1 MESTCRD
8 LRIVTGRRIRVSWL
22 IFLCELCHL
31 YDLRHQN
38 CQPPL
43 CGEVWGGG
51 ATECSAEVLVVS
63 KGSLHMNVDR
73 NSETASF
80 QLRVVNIKIKMP
92 YFPLNDPSRIHALQ
106 LVPRTFTNS
115 TFVHPPPSLYKS
127 KTWLLNRRKSR
138 LLDFLIPMKITR
150 ARCVSR
156 TLLQSGDL
164 SQR

>member
-1 MESTCRD
+1 MASVLLMESTCRD

-92 YFPLNDPSRIHALQ
+92 YFPLNDPSRTVFTTCSTNIHKFHFRTPTAFALQ
-106 LVPRTFTNS
+106 IKDLIVESKEVQTSGFSDSDEN
-115 TFVHPPPSLYKS
+115 YKS
-127 KTWLLNRRKSR
+127 SL
-138 LLDFLIPMKITR
+138 
-150 ARCVSR
+150 CE
-156 TLLQSGDL
+156 
-164 SQR
+164 